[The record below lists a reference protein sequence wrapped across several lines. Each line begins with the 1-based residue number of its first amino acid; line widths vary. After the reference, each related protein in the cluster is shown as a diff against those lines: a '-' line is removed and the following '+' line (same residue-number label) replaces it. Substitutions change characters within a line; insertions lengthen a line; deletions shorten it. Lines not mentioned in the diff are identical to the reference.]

1 MNSEDYK
8 SILAQNEVL
17 KKELK
22 RALDQF
28 RWAVKQLEEAQNELQ
43 ITKMLLIRAEEGK

>member
-1 MNSEDYK
+1 MEDYK
-8 SILAQNEVL
+8 SILAQNEIL

-28 RWAVKQLEEAQNELQ
+28 RWAVKQLGEAQHELQ
-43 ITKMLLIRAEEGK
+43 IVKMLLVRAEEGK

>member
-1 MNSEDYK
+1 MEDYK
-8 SILAQNEVL
+8 SILEQNKVL

-28 RWAVKQLEEAQNELQ
+28 RWAVKQLDEAQHELR
-43 ITKMLLIRAEEGK
+43 ITKMLLVRAEEGK

>member
-1 MNSEDYK
+1 MEDYK
-8 SILAQNEVL
+8 SILEQNKVL

-28 RWAVKQLEEAQNELQ
+28 RWAVERLDEVQHELQ